1 MRAGATDNVFSRVR
15 EPGFKLKDRLRAMAQ
30 ALIEDA
36 LRETDGNQRKAAELL
51 GENYTTLNRKAHAL
65 GIVPADGR

>member
-1 MRAGATDNVFSRVR
+1 
-15 EPGFKLKDRLRAMAQ
+15 MAQ